1 MFAAVFKHFL
11 GEIYGSFIDYI
22 DFLQGVLGII
32 GYENDRILIAELASA
47 TIIALIYKKLGMR
60 KDEI

>member
-1 MFAAVFKHFL
+1 L

-32 GYENDRILIAELASA
+32 SYENDRILIAELGNAKITTLEGIS
-47 TIIALIYKKLGMR
+47 K
-60 KDEI
+60 